1 MVGGSWPC
9 TYPAGLAAGSSS
21 RYDQVA
27 ACEVMPSSA
36 YRKLLEALTLTLTL
50 TLTRTLSLSLTLTLS
65 SYRPSPNP
73 SPNLT
78 VVGRRTTGVSVRL
91 YGQHYRNMRSQ
102 AHGRRPVGVWHA

>member
-1 MVGGSWPC
+1 MPVAVVGGSWPC

-50 TLTRTLSLSLTLTLS
+50 TLTRTLSLSLTLTLTLTLTRTLTLTLTLTLTRCVNKQHIS
-65 SYRPSPNP
+65 SAGYSA
-73 SPNLT
+73 S
-78 VVGRRTTGVSVRL
+78 
-91 YGQHYRNMRSQ
+91 
-102 AHGRRPVGVWHA
+102 